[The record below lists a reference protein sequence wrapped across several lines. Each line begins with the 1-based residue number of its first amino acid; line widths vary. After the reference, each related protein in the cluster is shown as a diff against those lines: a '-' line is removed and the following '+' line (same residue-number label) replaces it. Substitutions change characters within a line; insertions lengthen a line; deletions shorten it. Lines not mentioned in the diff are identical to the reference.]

1 MKLYSTS
8 DTAGS
13 IRKAFAD
20 FTHVLVN
27 RGYTTI
33 KPAFFKSASIAD
45 LPVYVWAWWDRASD
59 GQLAKWQANGGVLL
73 DRYTYSDRA
82 GAADVLVFVECP
94 MTMDRLTRSY
104 AKTSEYTVI
113 PVPHTWRVH
122 EECIDLRTPRVEDLR
137 AIWSACR
144 GRRLTDE
151 ELESETGIPRQ
162 RVTYMRKS
170 LKPVEE
176 WELRPRLE
184 PDAAGLVPA
193 WDWIGSGRTE
203 SKKVIREV
211 GKKAAI
217 KQMARLGH
225 ISLTKWQVYRNDE
238 PDWDVIERKRLQ
250 AIADLAE
257 VRSLVESLP
266 DHLQV

>member
-1 MKLYSTS
+1 MKMYATRNV
-8 DTAGS
+8 AVS
-13 IRKAFAD
+13 IRKAHEA

-45 LPVYVWAWWDRASD
+45 LPIYVWAWWDHASD
-59 GQLAKWQANGGVLL
+59 GQLARWRENGGVLL

-82 GAADVLVFVECP
+82 GPADVLVFVECP
-94 MTMDRLTRSY
+94 MTMDRLTRSQ
-104 AKTSEYTVI
+104 ANTAEYTVI

-122 EECIDLRTPRVEDLR
+122 EECIDLRTPRAEDLR

-151 ELESETGIPRQ
+151 QLESETGIPRQ

-176 WELRPRLE
+176 WELRPRLA
-184 PDAAGLVPA
+184 PDAPGLIPA
-193 WDWIGSGRTE
+193 WDWIGSGRME
-203 SKKVIREV
+203 SKKVAREE
-211 GKKAAI
+211 GHKAAV
-217 KQMARLGH
+217 KEMARLGH
-225 ISLTKWQVYRNDE
+225 ISLTKWQVYPDQE
-238 PDWDVIERKRLQ
+238 PNWEVIERKRLQ

-266 DHLQV
+266 DHLQA